1 MRGRNGPVVVKLGGS
16 FAFSAHLRDWLEA
29 LAACAGYVVIVPGGG
44 PFADAVRAAQPRMGF
59 DDGAAHHMALL
70 AMEQYGR
77 ALVGLNNFGLNNLG
91 LNKLLSPATSVDAI
105 DRDLAARR
113 VPVWMP
119 THMVLSA
126 TDIAPT
132 WDTTSDSLAAWLA
145 GKLGAGR
152 LIIVKHGE
160 FQPGGARVDEL
171 AASGIVDAAFA
182 RHVRTSGVETFIL
195 GPSDHGAAAAA
206 ISDGM
211 VAGVPVV

>member
-1 MRGRNGPVVVKLGGS
+1 MRGGYGPVVVKLGGS
-16 FAFSAHLRDWLEA
+16 FAFSAHLRHWLET
-29 LAACAGYVVIVPGGG
+29 LAACAGNVVIVPGGG

-59 DDGAAHHMALL
+59 GDGAAHHMALL
-70 AMEQYGR
+70 AMEQYGQ
-77 ALVGLNNFGLNNLG
+77 ALVGLNN
-91 LNKLLSPATSVDAI
+91 LLSPATSADAI
-105 DRDLAARR
+105 HRDLAAKR

-119 THMVLSA
+119 TQMVLSA

-160 FQPGGARVDEL
+160 FPPGGARVDEL
-171 AASGIVDAAFA
+171 AASGTVDVAFA
-182 RHVRTSGVETFIL
+182 RHVRASGVETFIL
-195 GPSDHGAAAAA
+195 GPSDHGAAAVA
-206 ISDGM
+206 IRDGM

>member
-1 MRGRNGPVVVKLGGS
+1 MRSGNGPVVIKLGGS

-29 LAACAGYVVIVPGGG
+29 LAACAGRVVVVPGGG

-59 DDGAAHHMALL
+59 GDGAAHHMALL

-77 ALVGLNNFGLNNLG
+77 ALAGLDN
-91 LNKLLSPATSVDAI
+91 LLSPATSADAI
-105 DRDLAARR
+105 RRNLAAKR

-119 THMVLSA
+119 TQMVLSA

-145 GKLGAGR
+145 GTLGAGR

-160 FQPGGARVDEL
+160 FPPGGARVDEL
-171 AASGIVDAAFA
+171 AASGIVDVAFA
-182 RHVRTSGVETFIL
+182 RHVRTSGVETFIF
-195 GPSDHGAAAAA
+195 GPSDHGAAAVA
-206 ISDGM
+206 IRDGM